1 MNMSESNDELLRK
14 NLGISF
20 TDIDYKSLVELVVDS
35 FLYHEGMAEL
45 AINAINKKDAEGNQQ
60 DNRVLWDSFETNNTL
75 AYSMREILLKA
86 SDVPEI

>member
-1 MNMSESNDELLRK
+1 MSESNDELLRK

-20 TDIDYKSLVELVVDS
+20 TDIDYKSLTELVVDS

-75 AYSMREILLKA
+75 AYSMRELLLKA
-86 SDVPEI
+86 SDKPEI

>member
-1 MNMSESNDELLRK
+1 MSESNDELLRK

-20 TDIDYKSLVELVVDS
+20 TDIDYKSLTELVVDS

>member
-1 MNMSESNDELLRK
+1 MADNNDELLRK

-20 TDIDYKSLVELVVDS
+20 TDIDAKSLMELVVDS

-45 AINAINKKDAEGNQQ
+45 AINAINKKDAGEGQQ
-60 DNRVLWDSFETNNTL
+60 ENRVLWDSFETNNTL
-75 AYSMREILLKA
+75 AYSMRELLLKA

>member
-1 MNMSESNDELLRK
+1 MSESNDELLRK

>member
-1 MNMSESNDELLRK
+1 MSESNDELLRK

-75 AYSMREILLKA
+75 AYSMRELLLKA
-86 SDVPEI
+86 SDKPEI